1 MKRGHQKMNNNKNL
15 GSEPT
20 VGMWLYKNS
29 GGIEIQQKLI
39 DILAK
44 KGIRTITDLNL
55 GDSYASGG
63 EIICNGI
70 NMENLNAFFSYN
82 AGEQSAFQMYM
93 YQALNQTI
101 STLNNY
107 DAFALT
113 EDKFLTAHVL
123 NQAGVRTAE
132 YRMIHRDDMAL
143 LKKTVS
149 DWQGQV
155 VYKPTDGWG
164 GNGLV
169 KIEDESAFDVLI
181 PFLTKMGM
189 ENLYLEKFI
198 NYDKTDWRVDIV
210 NGEFVGCYGRS
221 APKGDWKTNI
231 TSGGSILL
239 REPNDD
245 VVELAIKAAKVTGL
259 EIAGVDLLYDLD
271 LQKYVVLEVNGIP
284 AFATPEQEKLGL
296 NFNDLKINKIAN
308 LIESTIEGEQS
319 EKIHTKIVA

>member
-1 MKRGHQKMNNNKNL
+1 MNSNKNL

-20 VGMWLYKNS
+20 VGMWLYGNG
-29 GGIEIQQKLI
+29 GGIEIQQRLI
-39 DILAK
+39 DLLAK

-55 GDSYASGG
+55 GHSYASGG
-63 EIICNGI
+63 EIVCNGI
-70 NMENLNAFFSYN
+70 NMENLNAFLSYN
-82 AGEQSAFQMYM
+82 AGEQSTFQMYM

-101 STLNNY
+101 PTLNNY

-132 YRMIHRDDMAL
+132 YRMIHRDDMSL

-169 KIEDESAFDVLI
+169 KIEDETALDVLI

-189 ENLYLEKFI
+189 ENLYLEKYI

-221 APKGDWKTNI
+221 APEGDWKTNI

-296 NFNDLKINKIAN
+296 NFNDLKINKIVN
-308 LIESTIEGEQS
+308 LIESTIEGGQS
-319 EKIHTKIVA
+319 DKIDTKIFA

>member
-1 MKRGHQKMNNNKNL
+1 MNRNKNL

-20 VGMWLYKNS
+20 VGMWLYGNG

-39 DILAK
+39 DLLAK

-55 GDSYASGG
+55 GHSYASGG
-63 EIICNGI
+63 EIVCNGI
-70 NMENLNAFFSYN
+70 NMENLNAFLSYN
-82 AGEQSAFQMYM
+82 AGEQSTFQMYM

-101 STLNNY
+101 PTLNNY

-132 YRMIHRDDMAL
+132 YRMIHRDDMSL

-169 KIEDESAFDVLI
+169 KIEDETALDVLI

-189 ENLYLEKFI
+189 ENLYLEKYI

-221 APKGDWKTNI
+221 APEGDWKTNI

-296 NFNDLKINKIAN
+296 NFNDLKINKIAD

-319 EKIHTKIVA
+319 EKIDTKIVA

>member
-1 MKRGHQKMNNNKNL
+1 MNNNKNL

>member
-1 MKRGHQKMNNNKNL
+1 LKRGHQKMNNNKNL

>member
-1 MKRGHQKMNNNKNL
+1 MSSNVNI

-20 VGMWLYKNS
+20 VGMWLYKNC
-29 GGIEIQQKLI
+29 GGVEIQQKLI
-39 DILAK
+39 DMLAK
-44 KGIRTITDLNL
+44 KGIKTITDLNL
-55 GDSYASGG
+55 GNSCASGG

-70 NMENLNAFFSYN
+70 NMESLDAFFSYN
-82 AGEQSAFQMYM
+82 AGEQSAFQLYM
-93 YQALNQTI
+93 YQLLNQTT

-113 EDKFLTAHVL
+113 EDKFLTAHAL
-123 NQAGVRTAE
+123 NHAGIRTAE
-132 YRMIHRDDMAL
+132 YRMIHRDDISL

-169 KIEDESAFDVLI
+169 KIEDERALDVLI
-181 PFLTKMGM
+181 PFLNRMGL
-189 ENLYLEKFI
+189 ENLYLEKYI

-221 APKGDWKTNI
+221 APEGDWRTNI

-245 VVELAIKAAKVTGL
+245 VIELAIKAANVTGL

-271 LQKYVVLEVNGIP
+271 AQEYVVLEVNGIP
-284 AFATPEQEKLGL
+284 AFATPEQEKIGL
-296 NFNDLKINKIAN
+296 NFNQLKINKIAD
-308 LIESTIEGEQS
+308 LIESIVEGEHS
-319 EKIHTKIVA
+319 EKSYTKIVA